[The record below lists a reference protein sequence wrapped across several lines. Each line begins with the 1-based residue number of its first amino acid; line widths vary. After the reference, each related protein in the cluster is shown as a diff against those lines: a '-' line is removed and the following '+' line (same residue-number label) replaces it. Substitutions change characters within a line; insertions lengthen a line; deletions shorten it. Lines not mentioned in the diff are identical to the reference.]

1 MAAFKDEVSGLAS
14 KEVTC
19 TIVIQKF
26 VSVQFPFFLRVSLN
40 WFDAYTLL
48 HSRLVLLARTNRLI
62 LFGGVDVMTQAVL
75 NTQLYQKMFSE
86 QAHFKDWLMSQT
98 PEEVLNHAYEY
109 TCRED
114 ILLSLEYND
123 LSPKQAKALL
133 KSPTPL
139 ADVFKKWDS
148 WEDNH
153 HMENIWSAV
162 EARANEVV
170 RADFIAQK
178 DAR

>member
-1 MAAFKDEVSGLAS
+1 
-14 KEVTC
+14 
-19 TIVIQKF
+19 
-26 VSVQFPFFLRVSLN
+26 
-40 WFDAYTLL
+40 
-48 HSRLVLLARTNRLI
+48 
-62 LFGGVDVMTQAVL
+62 
-75 NTQLYQKMFSE
+75 
-86 QAHFKDWLMSQT
+86 MSQT

-114 ILLSLEYND
+114 ILLSLEYD
-123 LSPKQAKALL
+123 GLSPRQAKALL

-148 WEDNH
+148 LDDNR
-153 HMENIWSAV
+153 MENIWNAV